1 MATPAPPQAA
11 YAPYDPR
18 QRIFARELAQPFVK
32 DSTKSAYVAEEAN
45 NAADSVHNLQQGG
58 HWISDGKGG
67 MAWQKTGPS
76 AAELISATSGPI
88 GSLYPWRVQ
97 HTADELASGKRD
109 VGQGQADA
117 LASVFGQATA
127 APLQALSAPQTGL
140 GDLQRNADYLRN
152 VAGGAPTA
160 ATAQFRQGIVNA
172 QAGQHSLASGV
183 AGAQGGAALQN
194 ANEASADIAARGA
207 QGLAAQQ
214 AAERLNAQGQLIDA
228 NAALGA
234 AGKTQSDA
242 MAAALNPDQLFA
254 ARQAQAD
261 AERQRIQNLLTRQ
274 GLNAGLGTAFTGA
287 ANNDLSNQ
295 VFNDNNTTRLKQLL
309 ANLQIKQLGTAAG
322 INVGVTP
329 AVTSV
334 GIANADRNL
343 NTLGTDIGA
352 GGTLAAGL
360 IARNKNSTSPSAPVA
375 SAPSGIDTTNPY
387 E

>member
-1 MATPAPPQAA
+1 MATLAPPQAA

-18 QRIFARELAQPFVK
+18 QSIFARELAAPFVK

-45 NAADSVHNLQQGG
+45 NAADRVHDLQQGG
-58 HWISDGKGG
+58 RWVSDGKGG
-67 MAWQKTGPS
+67 LAWQKTGPS
-76 AAELISATSGPI
+76 AAQLIGANAGPI
-88 GSLYPWRVQ
+88 GSQYPGLVS
-97 HTADELASGKRD
+97 AAASDLASGKND
-109 VGQGQADA
+109 AGGDQAND
-117 LASVFGQATA
+117 LAAVFGQSTAT
-127 APLQALSAPQTGL
+127 PLLTPGAPQTNL
-140 GDLQRNADYLRN
+140 DDLQRNADYLRN

-160 ATAQFRQGIVNA
+160 ATAQFRQGIVHA
-172 QAGQHSLASGV
+172 QAGQHSLASGI
-183 AGAQGGAALQN
+183 AGAQGSAALQN

-242 MAAALNPDQLFA
+242 MAAALNPDQLLA

-287 ANNDLSNQ
+287 ANNDLSNK
-295 VFNDNNTTRLKQLL
+295 VFNDNNSSRLAQLL

-329 AVTSV
+329 AVTGV
-334 GIANADRNL
+334 GIANADRNV
-343 NTLGTDIGA
+343 NTLGADVGA
-352 GGTLAAGL
+352 AGALAGGL
-360 IARNKNSTSPSAPVA
+360 IAKSKNSGTTAPT
-375 SAPSGIDTTNPY
+375 GIDTTNPY